1 MNDVEIV
8 VSTLKGGGISN
19 VVKVFARDLQNR
31 KLLSRVTTLQDG
43 FTFELE
49 NCNVNS
55 LKVSGRASN
64 LLKLFIASKRIF
76 KYHKSRKSNE
86 AKVHFC
92 MDPSSFFVAYIS
104 NFKKRHVF
112 ISWCAT
118 PAELLV
124 LSDKLIIKFL
134 YSKAKAVVVPS
145 EDMKRDLKLISPN
158 ANFQVIPNP
167 LTFLE
172 VSCSLPKQ
180 SKSQNMSVLY
190 LGRFSDEKGVDLI
203 PKLANRFSAI
213 SFVMV
218 GEGPM
223 KDLLENEKKLLNLNN
238 LEIIEW
244 GDSKTY
250 LQNSNLL
257 ILPSTSE
264 SFGLVV
270 VESWIYGNKVVAS
283 QIASGP
289 RHLIGKHGG
298 GALVSNYED
307 LDEWGEMIKEN
318 LEGELSDQFISDI
331 FESYSGENILNKWLN
346 IAGVN

>member
-1 MNDVEIV
+1 MKDVEII
-8 VSTLKGGGISN
+8 VSTLKSGGISN
-19 VVKVFARDLQNR
+19 VVKVFARDLQSR
-31 KLLSRVTTLQDG
+31 EMLARVTTLQDEPSI
-43 FTFELE
+43 ELE
-49 NCNVNS
+49 GYDVNS
-55 LKVSGRASN
+55 LEVSGHSSN
-64 LLKLFIASKRIF
+64 LLKIFIASKRIF
-76 KYHKSRKSNE
+76 KYRKSRKSNNS
-86 AKVHFC
+86 KVHFC

-124 LSDKLIIKFL
+124 LSDRLIIKFL

-145 EDMKRDLKLISPN
+145 EDMKHDLELISPK
-158 ANFQVIPNP
+158 ANIQVIPNP

-172 VSCSLPKQ
+172 VSCKLPKQ
-180 SKSQNMSVLY
+180 SETQKKSILY
-190 LGRFSDEKGVDLI
+190 LGRFSAEKGVDLI
-203 PKLANRFSAI
+203 PKLANRFSEI

-223 KDLLENEKKLLNLNN
+223 KDLLVNEKKLFDLKN

-244 GDSKTY
+244 ADSKTY
-250 LQNSNLL
+250 LQNSDLL
-257 ILPSTSE
+257 ILPSTYE

-283 QIASGP
+283 QVASGP

-298 GALVSNYED
+298 GSLVSNYED
-307 LDEWGEMIKEN
+307 LDEWGKLINDN
-318 LEGELSDQFISDI
+318 LEGELSDEFISDI
-331 FESYSGENILNKWLN
+331 LESYSSENVLNKWLD
-346 IAGVN
+346 IAEVN